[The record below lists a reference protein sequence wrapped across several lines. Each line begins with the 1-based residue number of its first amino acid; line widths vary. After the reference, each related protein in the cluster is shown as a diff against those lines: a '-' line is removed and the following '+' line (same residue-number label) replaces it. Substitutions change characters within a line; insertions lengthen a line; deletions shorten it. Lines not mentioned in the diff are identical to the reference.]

1 MTRTR
6 SAPRA
11 PRAGSTPSRSA
22 DRLPVWAIACF
33 LCSGAAGL
41 LYEVVWSK
49 QLSYLLGSSHQS
61 VSTVVAAFLGG
72 LALGARTLGARLAR
86 RPDTARMYALLEVGV
101 AVLGLLLLPALRSLD
116 GPVGQLYRGLG
127 GEGVAFAG
135 ARVVLLLVLL
145 VPPAALMGAT
155 LPVLVAHCE
164 RGALG
169 AGLARLYAINTF
181 GAVAGSVLGGYL
193 LLPGVGLFATT
204 LVAAAL
210 NLVAA
215 LLAWRSP
222 AGRAEGRAR
231 PAADAGPVTALLG
244 GAPRVVFAILFGVS
258 GFAALLLQLAWV
270 RLFGLV
276 LGSSVY
282 SFSAV
287 LGIYLLG
294 LGIGSAA
301 IAPILGRGRVAAW
314 WFAMLQLGIAAASAI
329 GMHAYASLPRA
340 MLELGQRAGAS
351 WIGLVAGE
359 ILLVLPIA
367 LVPCLLLGATF
378 PLATRLLQRG
388 AAGPTTGAA
397 YAVNTL
403 GTIAGSLAAGFALL
417 PAIGVQGVVSLA
429 AGLALLAGAGALL
442 LPGTSPPDPRPARV
456 PGRALAVAGV
466 LAAVAVGAALA
477 VPRWDPLLMSLGTYR
492 PFYSDNLVRS
502 FRSSGGAGDPT
513 RATVAGQRVLYY
525 HDGINA
531 SVLVASDQGGSRTWM
546 RVGGKVDAS
555 TGDMLTQVLLGL
567 IPAAFAEPGARTLIV
582 GHGSGFTAAA
592 ALAAG
597 VGETEIAELE
607 PAVITGSRLFH
618 REGGDPLDDPR
629 VTLHLEDA
637 RTRLAH
643 GEGRYGL
650 VISEPSNPWIA
661 GVNNLFTE
669 EFYARVR
676 RRLLPDGVFCQW
688 IQLYELS
695 PATFQSLLASF
706 VRVFPDA
713 HLFCIWSS
721 ADALL
726 IAAPPGK
733 PLSLERLRAPEV
745 RPQLAHA
752 RLVQPEQ
759 VAAFYVGSGAE
770 VHALAAGGERNT
782 DDRPY
787 VEYRAPRDM
796 IEIGRGHGSRHPGIT
811 SRLGLPVV
819 PAAGNPIEA
828 WPRESVLL
836 WRARQRLTSADPQAA
851 LAVIA
856 ELGAAGVS
864 PDSLEGAL
872 RRALAGGAGTRPGA
886 EVPALR

>member
-1 MTRTR
+1 MTR
-6 SAPRA
+6 
-11 PRAGSTPSRSA
+11 SRSVPRPARAVTVPRRTA
-22 DRLPVWAIACF
+22 DRLPAWAIACF

-116 GPVGQLYRGLG
+116 GPVGELYRALG
-127 GEGVAFAG
+127 GEGVGFAS

-181 GAVAGSVLGGYL
+181 GAVVGSVLGGYL
-193 LLPGVGLFATT
+193 LLPGIGLFATT
-204 LVAAAL
+204 LVAAGL
-210 NLVAA
+210 NLGAA

-222 AGRAEGRAR
+222 AGRAEESARSKPRA
-231 PAADAGPVTALLG
+231 AADAGPVPVLLDG
-244 GAPRVVFAILFGVS
+244 TPRLVFAVLFGVS

-301 IAPILGRGRVAAW
+301 IAPILGRGHVAAW
-314 WFAMLQLGIAAASAI
+314 WFAILQLGIAASAAL

-351 WIGLVAGE
+351 WVGLVAGE
-359 ILLVLPIA
+359 ILLVLPIVF
-367 LVPCLLLGATF
+367 VPCLLLGATF

-417 PAIGVQGVVSLA
+417 PAIGVQGVVALA
-429 AGLALLAGAGALL
+429 VGLTLLAGAGALL
-442 LPGTSPPDPRPARV
+442 LSRASPPRGRPLALAA
-456 PGRALAVAGV
+456 ALAV
-466 LAAVAVGAALA
+466 VAVGAALA
-477 VPRWDPLLMSLGTYR
+477 APRWDPLLMSLGTYR
-492 PFYSDNLVRS
+492 PFYSDNLLRS
-502 FRSSGGAGDPT
+502 FRASGGAGDPT
-513 RATVAGQRVLYY
+513 RATVAGQQVLYY

-531 SVLVASDQGGSRTWM
+531 SVLVATDQGGARTWM

-567 IPAAFAEPGARTLIV
+567 IPASLAEPGARTLIV

-618 REGGDPLDDPR
+618 RGGGDPLDDPR

-650 VISEPSNPWIA
+650 IISEPSNPWIA

-669 EFYARVR
+669 EFYARAR
-676 RRLLPDGVFCQW
+676 QRLLPDGVFCQW

-706 VRVFPDA
+706 LRVFPDA

-733 PLSLERLRAPEV
+733 QLALDRLRAPAV
-745 RPQLAHA
+745 QPQLAHA
-752 RLVQPEQ
+752 KLLAPEQ
-759 VAAFYVGSGAE
+759 IAAFYVGSGAE

-796 IEIGRGHGSRHPGIT
+796 IEIGRGHASRHPGIT
-811 SRLGLPVV
+811 SRLGLPIV
-819 PAAGNPIEA
+819 PPAGNPLA
-828 WPRESVLL
+828 TWPRESVLL

-851 LAVIA
+851 LAVVT

-864 PDSLEGAL
+864 PDSLESAL
-872 RRALAGGAGTRPGA
+872 RRSLAGGGGTRPGGA
-886 EVPALR
+886 EAPGLR

>member
-1 MTRTR
+1 MTRPR

-11 PRAGSTPSRSA
+11 PRAGTRPSPSA
-22 DRLPVWAIACF
+22 DRLPAWAIACF

-49 QLSYLLGSSHQS
+49 QLSYLLGSSHHS

-116 GPVGQLYRGLG
+116 GPVGQLYRAFG
-127 GEGVAFAG
+127 GEGLGFAS

-181 GAVAGSVLGGYL
+181 GAVAGSVLGGYW

-222 AGRAEGRAR
+222 AGRAEAGARAR
-231 PAADAGPVTALLG
+231 PEPDAAPVPALLG
-244 GAPRVVFAILFGVS
+244 GVPRVVFAILFGVS

-270 RLFGLV
+270 RLYGLV

-287 LGIYLLG
+287 LGLYLLG

-301 IAPILGRGRVAAW
+301 IAPILARGNVAAW
-314 WFAMLQLGIAAASAI
+314 WFALLQLGIAASAAL
-329 GMHAYASLPRA
+329 GMHAHASLPRA
-340 MLELGQRAGAS
+340 MLELGQRAGES

-359 ILLVLPIA
+359 ILLVLPIVF
-367 LVPCLLLGATF
+367 VPCLLLGATF
-378 PLATRLLQRG
+378 PLAARLLQRG

-429 AGLALLAGAGALL
+429 VGLTLLAGVGALL
-442 LPGTSPPDPRPARV
+442 LPGGARARGRP
-456 PGRALAVAGV
+456 LA
-466 LAAVAVGAALA
+466 LAAVLALVAMGSALA

-492 PFYSDNLVRS
+492 PFYSDNLLRS
-502 FRSSGGAGDPT
+502 FRASGSLGDPT
-513 RATVAGQRVLYY
+513 RATVEGQQVLYY

-567 IPAAFAEPGARTLIV
+567 IPAALAEPGARTLIV

-618 REGGDPLDDPR
+618 RGGGDPLDDPR

-643 GEGRYGL
+643 GDGRYGL

-733 PLSLERLRAPEV
+733 QLSLERLRAPEV

-752 RLVQPEQ
+752 RLLAPEQ
-759 VAAFYVGSGAE
+759 IAAFYVGSGAE
-770 VHALAAGGERNT
+770 VQALAAGGERNT

-796 IEIGRGHGSRHPGIT
+796 IEIGRGHASRHPGIT
-811 SRLGLPVV
+811 SRLGLPIV
-819 PAAGNPIEA
+819 PPAGNPLA
-828 WPRESVLL
+828 TWPRESVLL

-851 LAVIA
+851 LAVVT

-864 PDSLEGAL
+864 PDSLESAL
-872 RRALAGGAGTRPGA
+872 RRALAGGAAGTGPG
-886 EVPALR
+886 EPPALR